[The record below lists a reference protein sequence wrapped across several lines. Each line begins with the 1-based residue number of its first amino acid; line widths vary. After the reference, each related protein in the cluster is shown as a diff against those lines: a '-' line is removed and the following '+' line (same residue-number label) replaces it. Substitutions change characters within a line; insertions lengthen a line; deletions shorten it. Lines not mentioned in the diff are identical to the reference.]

1 MTRIIL
7 IFIIFISLTS
17 SAYADYDVNDNCK
30 NAWMLL
36 MDLKI
41 EEAKEILELEIQ
53 SNPENYYA
61 YYLDQT
67 CDAYALIINSNNR
80 DYEAFVENYE
90 QRRLIMD
97 DNAMD
102 SPYYLACL
110 SEMQL
115 QVGIFNILKGS
126 TLSGLRK
133 AYSSYK
139 NTYNNL
145 EQYPEFNQSLKLDGF
160 FNVAIS
166 NVPPFVRWAV
176 SFFGVSA
183 DPVYGFKVLNDN
195 YESQNNIKGINAE
208 SALYIILTAKINKT
222 PELVYDFTHSLDS
235 NISETFIHTYFRAN
249 VAYRTGKNEEALKIL
264 QGIDIQEYKYA
275 DIIYSYLMGKILLR
289 KLDDNAEF
297 YLSRYLTNL
306 EKKEY
311 VKEMNYNLAI
321 FNLINNNRL
330 EYLNYCEI
338 VRDKGKDVNERDR
351 EALYDASLDYIPD
364 VNLVKSRLLLDGGY
378 FDEFKV
384 AIGSFEENRNELLPY
399 ELEYLFLKAR
409 FNTKNANMELAIY
422 QFKKVIELGEDEDYF
437 FASEAALRLGNIYK
451 ELRQIDLAREYYE
464 KSVKLYKRDYYEY
477 IEDKAMKGLIGL

>member
-67 CDAYALIINSNNR
+67 CDAFALIINSNNR